1 MEQKIGEIISKSR
14 QDRQMTQEEFAMRL
28 GVTPQAVSKWE
39 RDLGLPDI
47 TMLPGICNVLELDAN
62 VLLGVKGEGDVG
74 NSGKFSWTGWS
85 NLVAEPLELRF
96 GTELVPVIAAGL
108 KTDIVMKKRQ
118 ELGMRL
124 GMMLP
129 IFRLRDDLEL
139 KEREFVVLSYGK
151 ELYRTTLE
159 DLTEKTYEEMIN
171 YVVKACSDHYGE
183 ILNKSMVK
191 SMVDIIK
198 ELYPGVA
205 DGLVPERIGYGE
217 LLSVLK
223 GKLKKG
229 ENIRDLIHV
238 LEELETA
245 L

>member
-1 MEQKIGEIISKSR
+1 
-14 QDRQMTQEEFAMRL
+14 MTQEEFAMRL

-47 TMLPGICNVLELDAN
+47 TMLAGICNVLELDAN
-62 VLLGVKGEGDVG
+62 VLLGVKAEGEEK
-74 NSGKFSWTGWS
+74 SGKLGWTGWS

-96 GTELVPVIAAGL
+96 G
-108 KTDIVMKKRQ
+108 
-118 ELGMRL
+118 
-124 GMMLP
+124 
-129 IFRLRDDLEL
+129 
-139 KEREFVVLSYGK
+139 K

-159 DLTEKTYEEMIN
+159 NLTEKTYEEMIDC
-171 YVVKACSDHYGE
+171 VVRVCSEHYGD
-183 ILNKSMVK
+183 ILNKCMVK

-223 GKLKKG
+223 NKLKKG
-229 ENIRDLIHV
+229 ENIRDLIHI
-238 LEELETA
+238 LDEMEAALATTA
-245 L
+245 GN

>member
-1 MEQKIGEIISKSR
+1 MEQRIGEIISKSR

-47 TMLPGICNVLELDAN
+47 TMLAGICNVLELDAN
-62 VLLGVKGEGDVG
+62 VLLGVKAEGEGK
-74 NSGKFSWTGWS
+74 SGKLSWTGWS

-96 GTELVPVIAAGL
+96 GKELVPVIAEGL

-118 ELGMRL
+118 ELGMRQ
-124 GMMLP
+124 GKMLP
-129 IFRLRDDLEL
+129 IFRLRDDVEL
-139 KEREFVVLSYGK
+139 AEREYVVLSYGK

-159 DLTEKTYEEMIN
+159 NLTEKTYEEMIDC
-171 YVVKACSDHYGE
+171 VVRVCSEHYGD
-183 ILNKSMVK
+183 ILNKCMVK

-198 ELYPGVA
+198 ELHPGVA

-217 LLSVLK
+217 LLSELK
-223 GKLKKG
+223 NKLKKG
-229 ENIRDLIHV
+229 ESIRDLIHI
-238 LEELETA
+238 LEEMEAA

>member
-47 TMLPGICNVLELDAN
+47 TMLAGICNVLELDAN
-62 VLLGVKGEGDVG
+62 VLLGVRDEMEK
-74 NSGKFSWTGWS
+74 SGKLGWTGWS
-85 NLVAEPLELRF
+85 SLVAEPLELRF
-96 GTELVPVIAAGL
+96 GKELIPVIVAGL
-108 KTDIVMKKRQ
+108 KTDFIMKKRQ
-118 ELGMRL
+118 ELGMRQ
-124 GMMLP
+124 GKMLP

-139 KEREFVVLSYGK
+139 AGMEFVVLSYGK

-159 DLTEKTYEEMIN
+159 GLTEKTYEEMIN
-171 YVVKACSDHYGE
+171 CVVRVCSEHYAE

-217 LLSVLK
+217 LLGVLK
-223 GKLKKG
+223 DKLKKG
-229 ENIRDLIHV
+229 EDIRDLIHI